1 MSPLNQ
7 HPLIV
12 RYIEMNRFGTYLG
25 MDFNIVDAGKIV
37 YQLQI
42 REEHLATPVSAHG
55 GVISAL
61 LDATL
66 GVGALS
72 AVCEEGNVVSTIE
85 MKVSF
90 IRPALLGDHLTASS
104 EIVKKGKKIIFTEAV
119 IHNQKNEL
127 VAKASGTMNAYPKE
141 KAGY

>member
-1 MSPLNQ
+1 MNALNE
-7 HPLIV
+7 HPLILH
-12 RYIEMNRFGTYLG
+12 YIEMNRFGRLLG
-25 MDFNIVDAGKIV
+25 MDFSIQSPGNVEYKLNV
-37 YQLQI
+37 K
-42 REEHLATPVSAHG
+42 EEHLATPVSAHG

-72 AVCEEGNVVSTIE
+72 AVCEEEKVVSTIE

-90 IRPALLGDHLTASS
+90 LRPVLLGDVLLATS
-104 EIVKKGKKIIFTEAV
+104 EIIKKGNRILFAEAT
-119 IHNQKNEL
+119 IRNQKDQI
-127 VAKASGTMNAYPKE
+127 VAKASGTLNAYPKE

>member
-1 MSPLNQ
+1 MSNLSE
-7 HPLIV
+7 HSLIR
-12 RYIEMNRFGTYLG
+12 RYVEMNRFGRLLG
-25 MDFNIVDAGKIV
+25 MDFHIVAPGIV
-37 YQLQI
+37 EYQLVVK
-42 REEHLATPVSAHG
+42 EDHLATPISVHG

-72 AVCEEGNVVSTIE
+72 MVCEEGKVVSTVE

-90 IRPALLGDHLTASS
+90 LRPTLLGDRLIATS
-104 EIVKKGKKIIFTEAV
+104 EIIKKGKRILFMEAS
-119 IHNQKNEL
+119 IRNQNDEL
-127 VAKASGTMNAYPKE
+127 VAKASGTLNAYPKD